1 MDLQTAKKKATRVL
15 IAGIISNFSVGI
27 LYTWSNLKDA
37 LQYTA
42 KNGFQDNTL
51 AIDSADRLYS
61 AWGQSDLALPYGIG
75 GFTSAFIV
83 VFAGAWQDKI
93 GPTKVILIGVL
104 MTGVGAILC
113 SFLTNHPYLFTFVFA
128 MVVGNGIGFV
138 YACPRAA
145 AMKWFH
151 PSKKGMING
160 LVVAGFGLG
169 ALWLGPLETL
179 FLKQQAFIWTIDS
192 FPHLSLENTLR
203 VLGCAIL
210 AMGIPAALNVV
221 NPPAGYEVP
230 EPEVNPN
237 KPVKENAKKTAS
249 IGTAAMAK
257 TWQAWALF
265 SIYALYCSAGA
276 MVISNS
282 SDIMRVQ
289 SGLTSGVESG
299 LITPENFELATSL
312 LGIMVP
318 VTSISNA
325 SGRALGGM
333 ISDIIGRKNV
343 YYVIHT
349 IQAINMFFFHTYTS
363 PVAIVLGVILT
374 CVVYGSVMSTTP
386 SLVADYFGL
395 KAYGANYG
403 VVYTGWGA
411 SLIIGPQIAAYS
423 KKLALE
429 AGTPQESYFFAYH
442 AAIGLIAISLVLAV
456 LVKKPKFRQEDVIDD
471 YILGPDELKN

>member
-37 LQYTA
+37 FEYTNLQGIQD
-42 KNGFQDNTL
+42 KNVE
-51 AIDSADRLYS
+51 AADRMYA
-61 AWGQSDLALPYGIG
+61 AWEQSHLALPYGFG

-104 MTGVGAILC
+104 MTGLGTIAC
-113 SFLTNHPYLFTFVFA
+113 SFLTQHPYLFTFMFA

-179 FLKQQAFIWTIDS
+179 FLKGQAFVWTFEE
-192 FPHLSLENTLR
+192 FPRVSLENTLR
-203 VLGCAIL
+203 ILGCAIL

-249 IGTAAMAK
+249 ISTAAMAK

-289 SGLTSGVESG
+289 SGLTAGVESG
-299 LITPENFELATSL
+299 LITEENFALATSL
-312 LGIMVP
+312 LGVMVP

-325 SGRALGGM
+325 TGRSLGGM

-363 PVAIVLGVILT
+363 PIAIVLGVILT

-386 SLVADYFGL
+386 SIVADYFGL

-423 KKLALE
+423 QKLALE

-442 AAIGLIAISLVLAV
+442 AAIVLIVISLVLAF

-471 YILGPDELKN
+471 YILGPDELKK

>member
-1 MDLQTAKKKATRVL
+1 MDLQTAKKKAVRVL

-37 LQYTA
+37 LQYTS
-42 KNGFQDNTL
+42 KVTGFQDNTL
-51 AIDSADRLYS
+51 AIDSADRMYS

-75 GFTSAFIV
+75 GFTSALIV

-104 MTGVGAILC
+104 MTGLGTILC
-113 SFLTNHPYLFTFVFA
+113 SFLTNSPMLFTFVFA
-128 MVVGNGIGFV
+128 MIVGNGIGFV

-145 AMKWFH
+145 AMKWYH

-179 FLKQQAFIWTIDS
+179 FLKQQAFIWTFDS

-230 EPEVNPN
+230 EPEVDPT

-265 SIYALYCSAGA
+265 WVYALYCSAGA

-289 SGLTSGVESG
+289 SGLKSGA
-299 LITPENFELATSL
+299 LTDPETIELATSL
-312 LGIMVP
+312 LGVMVP
-318 VTSISNA
+318 VTSVSNA
-325 SGRALGGM
+325 TGRSLGGM

-349 IQAINMFFFHTYTS
+349 IQAINMFFFHTYDT
-363 PVAIVLGVILT
+363 PVKIILGTILT

-386 SLVADYFGL
+386 SIVADYFGL

-403 VVYTGWGA
+403 VVYTGWGL
-411 SLIIGPQIAAYS
+411 SLVIGPQIAAYS
-423 KKLALE
+423 NRLAEE
-429 AGTPQESYFFAYH
+429 AGTPDAAYHFAYK
-442 AAIGLIAISLVLAV
+442 AAIGLIAISFVLAF

-471 YILGPDELKN
+471 YILGPDELKK

>member
-27 LYTWSNLKDA
+27 LYSWSNLKDA
-37 LQYTA
+37 LEYTNLQGIQD
-42 KNGFQDNTL
+42 KNVE
-51 AIDSADRLYS
+51 AAERMYS
-61 AWGQSDLALPYGIG
+61 SWSQSDLAMPYGIG
-75 GFTSAFIV
+75 GFFSAFIV
-83 VFAGAWQDKI
+83 VAAGAWQDKV

-104 MTGVGAILC
+104 MTGLGTILC
-113 SFLTNHPYLFTFVFA
+113 SFFTQSPIVFITIFSLI
-128 MVVGNGIGFV
+128 VGNGIGFV

-179 FLKQQAFIWTIDS
+179 FLKQQAFIWTFDS

-289 SGLTSGVESG
+289 SGLKSGVESG

-429 AGTPQESYFFAYH
+429 ANTPQESYFFAYH
-442 AAIGLIAISLVLAV
+442 AAIVLIAISLVLAI

-471 YILGPDELKN
+471 YILGPDELKK

>member
-37 LQYTA
+37 FEYTNLQGIQD
-42 KNGFQDNTL
+42 KNVE
-51 AIDSADRLYS
+51 AADRMYA
-61 AWGQSDLALPYGIG
+61 AWEQSHLALPYGFG

-104 MTGVGAILC
+104 MTGLGTIAC
-113 SFLTNHPYLFTFVFA
+113 SFLTQHPYLFTFMFA

-179 FLKQQAFIWTIDS
+179 FLKGQAFVWTFEE
-192 FPHLSLENTLR
+192 FPRVSLENTLR
-203 VLGCAIL
+203 ILGCAIL

-249 IGTAAMAK
+249 ISTAAMAK

-289 SGLTSGVESG
+289 SGLTAGVESG
-299 LITPENFELATSL
+299 LITEENFALATSL
-312 LGIMVP
+312 LGVMVP

-325 SGRALGGM
+325 TGRSLGGM

-363 PVAIVLGVILT
+363 PIAIVLGVILT

-386 SLVADYFGL
+386 SIVADYFGL

-442 AAIGLIAISLVLAV
+442 AAIALIAISLVLAF

-471 YILGPDELKN
+471 YILGPDELKK

>member
-27 LYTWSNLKDA
+27 LYSWSNLKDA
-37 LQYTA
+37 LEYTNLQGIQD
-42 KNGFQDNTL
+42 KNVE
-51 AIDSADRLYS
+51 AAERMYS
-61 AWGQSDLALPYGIG
+61 SWSQSDLAMPYGIG
-75 GFTSAFIV
+75 GFFSAFIV
-83 VFAGAWQDKI
+83 VAAGAWQDKV

-104 MTGVGAILC
+104 MTGLGTILC
-113 SFLTNHPYLFTFVFA
+113 SFFTQSPIVFITIFSLI
-128 MVVGNGIGFV
+128 VGNGIGFV

-230 EPEVNPN
+230 EPEVDTN

-289 SGLTSGVESG
+289 SGLKSGVESG

-403 VVYTGWGA
+403 VVYTGWGL
-411 SLIIGPQIAAYS
+411 SLVIGPQIAAYS

-429 AGTPQESYFFAYH
+429 ANTPQESYFFAYH
-442 AAIGLIAISLVLAV
+442 AAIVLIAISLVLAIV
-456 LVKKPKFRQEDVIDD
+456 VKKPKFRQEDVIDD
-471 YILGPDELKN
+471 YILGPDELKK

>member
-37 LQYTA
+37 LEYTNLEGIQD
-42 KNGFQDNTL
+42 KNVQ
-51 AIDSADRLYS
+51 AAERMYS
-61 AWGQSDLALPYGIG
+61 AWEQSHLALPYGIG

-104 MTGVGAILC
+104 MTGLGVILC

-128 MVVGNGIGFV
+128 MIVGNGIGFV

-179 FLKQQAFIWTIDS
+179 FLKGQAFVWTFDS
-192 FPHLSLENTLR
+192 FPRFSLENTLR
-203 VLGCAIL
+203 ILGCAIL

-221 NPPAGYEVP
+221 NPPAGYQIPGLEGQ
-230 EPEVNPN
+230 EN

-325 SGRALGGM
+325 TGRALGGL

-349 IQAINMFFFHTYTS
+349 IQAINMFFFHTYDT
-363 PVAIVLGVILT
+363 PVKIILGTILT

-386 SLVADYFGL
+386 SIVADYFGL

-423 KKLALE
+423 NKLAE
-429 AGTPQESYFFAYH
+429 ANNAPGEAYFFAYH
-442 AAIGLIAISLVLAV
+442 AAIVLIAISFVLAF

-471 YILGPDELKN
+471 YILGPDELKK

>member
-1 MDLQTAKKKATRVL
+1 M
-15 IAGIISNFSVGI
+15 
-27 LYTWSNLKDA
+27 
-37 LQYTA
+37 
-42 KNGFQDNTL
+42 
-51 AIDSADRLYS
+51 
-61 AWGQSDLALPYGIG
+61 PYGIG
-75 GFTSAFIV
+75 GFFSAFIV
-83 VFAGAWQDKI
+83 VAAGAWQDKV

-104 MTGVGAILC
+104 MTGLGTILC
-113 SFLTNHPYLFTFVFA
+113 SFFTQSPIVFITIFSLI
-128 MVVGNGIGFV
+128 VGNGIGFV

-179 FLKQQAFIWTIDS
+179 FLKGQAFVWTFDS

-210 AMGIPAALNVV
+210 AMGVPAALNVV
-221 NPPAGYEVP
+221 NPPEGYQVP
-230 EPEVNPN
+230 EVEVDAN

-289 SGLTSGVESG
+289 SGLKSGVESG

-403 VVYTGWGA
+403 VVYTGWGL
-411 SLIIGPQIAAYS
+411 SLVIGPQIAAYS

-429 AGTPQESYFFAYH
+429 ANTPQESYFFAYH
-442 AAIGLIAISLVLAV
+442 AAIVLIAISLVLAI

>member
-37 LQYTA
+37 LEYTNLQGIQD
-42 KNGFQDNTL
+42 KNVE
-51 AIDSADRLYS
+51 AADRMYA
-61 AWGQSDLALPYGIG
+61 AWEQSHLALPYGIG

-104 MTGVGAILC
+104 MTGLGTIAC
-113 SFLTNHPYLFTFVFA
+113 SFLTQHPYLFTFVFA

-179 FLKQQAFIWTIDS
+179 FLKGQAFVWTFEE
-192 FPHLSLENTLR
+192 FPRVSLENTLR
-203 VLGCAIL
+203 ILGCAIL

-230 EPEVNPN
+230 EPEVDPN

-249 IGTAAMAK
+249 ISTAAMAK

-265 SIYALYCSAGA
+265 TIYALYCSAGA

-289 SGLTSGVESG
+289 SGLTAGVESG
-299 LITPENFELATSL
+299 LITEENFALATSL
-312 LGIMVP
+312 LGVMVP

-325 SGRALGGM
+325 TGRSLGGM

-363 PVAIVLGVILT
+363 PIAIVLGVILT

-386 SLVADYFGL
+386 SIVADYFGL

-442 AAIGLIAISLVLAV
+442 AAIALIAISLVLAF

-471 YILGPDELKN
+471 YILGPDELKK

>member
-27 LYTWSNLKDA
+27 LYSWSNLKDA
-37 LQYTA
+37 LEYTNLQGIQD
-42 KNGFQDNTL
+42 KNVE
-51 AIDSADRLYS
+51 AAERMYS
-61 AWGQSDLALPYGIG
+61 SWSQSDLAMPYGIG
-75 GFTSAFIV
+75 GFFSAFIV
-83 VFAGAWQDKI
+83 VAAGAWQDKV

-104 MTGVGAILC
+104 MTGLGTILC
-113 SFLTNHPYLFTFVFA
+113 SFFTQSPIVFITIFSLI
-128 MVVGNGIGFV
+128 VGNGIGFV

-179 FLKQQAFIWTIDS
+179 FLKGQAFVWTFDS
-192 FPHLSLENTLR
+192 FPRLSLENTLR

-210 AMGIPAALNVV
+210 AMGVPAALNVV

-289 SGLTSGVESG
+289 SGLKSGVESG

-349 IQAINMFFFHTYTS
+349 IQAINMFFFHTYDT
-363 PVAIVLGVILT
+363 PVKIILGTILT

-386 SLVADYFGL
+386 SIVADYFGL

-423 KKLALE
+423 NKLAE
-429 AGTPQESYFFAYH
+429 ANNAPGEAYFFAYH
-442 AAIGLIAISLVLAV
+442 AAIVLIAISFVLAF

-471 YILGPDELKN
+471 YILGPDELKK

>member
-1 MDLQTAKKKATRVL
+1 
-15 IAGIISNFSVGI
+15 
-27 LYTWSNLKDA
+27 
-37 LQYTA
+37 
-42 KNGFQDNTL
+42 
-51 AIDSADRLYS
+51 
-61 AWGQSDLALPYGIG
+61 
-75 GFTSAFIV
+75 
-83 VFAGAWQDKI
+83 
-93 GPTKVILIGVL
+93 
-104 MTGVGAILC
+104 
-113 SFLTNHPYLFTFVFA
+113 
-128 MVVGNGIGFV
+128 
-138 YACPRAA
+138 
-145 AMKWFH
+145 
-151 PSKKGMING
+151 
-160 LVVAGFGLG
+160 
-169 ALWLGPLETL
+169 
-179 FLKQQAFIWTIDS
+179 
-192 FPHLSLENTLR
+192 
-203 VLGCAIL
+203 
-210 AMGIPAALNVV
+210 
-221 NPPAGYEVP
+221 
-230 EPEVNPN
+230 
-237 KPVKENAKKTAS
+237 
-249 IGTAAMAK
+249 
-257 TWQAWALF
+257 
-265 SIYALYCSAGA
+265 
-276 MVISNS
+276 
-282 SDIMRVQ
+282 MRVQ

-312 LGIMVP
+312 LGVMVP

-363 PVAIVLGVILT
+363 PMAIVLGVILT

-429 AGTPQESYFFAYH
+429 AGNPQESYFFAYH
-442 AAIGLIAISLVLAV
+442 AAIVLIAISFVLAF

>member
-128 MVVGNGIGFV
+128 MIVGNGIGFV

-230 EPEVNPN
+230 EPEVDAN

-282 SDIMRVQ
+282 SDI
-289 SGLTSGVESG
+289 
-299 LITPENFELATSL
+299 
-312 LGIMVP
+312 
-318 VTSISNA
+318 
-325 SGRALGGM
+325 
-333 ISDIIGRKNV
+333 
-343 YYVIHT
+343 
-349 IQAINMFFFHTYTS
+349 
-363 PVAIVLGVILT
+363 
-374 CVVYGSVMSTTP
+374 
-386 SLVADYFGL
+386 
-395 KAYGANYG
+395 
-403 VVYTGWGA
+403 
-411 SLIIGPQIAAYS
+411 
-423 KKLALE
+423 
-429 AGTPQESYFFAYH
+429 
-442 AAIGLIAISLVLAV
+442 ISLNFSLSAMVNKYYL
-456 LVKKPKFRQEDVIDD
+456 
-471 YILGPDELKN
+471 

>member
-1 MDLQTAKKKATRVL
+1 MDLQTARKKATRVL

-37 LQYTA
+37 LEYTNKLGIQD
-42 KNGFQDNTL
+42 KNVL
-51 AIDSADRLYS
+51 PADRMYGE
-61 AWGQSDLALPYGIG
+61 WDQSMLAMPYGIG
-75 GFTSAFIV
+75 GFTSALIV
-83 VFAGAWQDKI
+83 VLAGAWQDKI
-93 GPTKVILIGVL
+93 GPTKVIVIGVL
-104 MTGVGAILC
+104 MTGLGTIAC
-113 SFLTNHPYLFTFVFA
+113 SFLTHHPAIFTFVFA

-169 ALWLGPLETL
+169 AMWLGPLETL
-179 FLKQQAFIWTIDS
+179 FLKGQAFVWTFEG
-192 FPHLSLENTLR
+192 FPTLSLENTLR
-203 VLGCAIL
+203 VLGTAIL
-210 AMGIPAALNVV
+210 AMGIPAGLTVV
-221 NPPAGYEVP
+221 NPPAGYQVP
-230 EPEVNPN
+230 EPEVQEN

-249 IGTAAMAK
+249 ISTAAMAK

-265 SIYALYCSAGA
+265 WVYALYCSAGA

-289 SGLTSGVESG
+289 SGLTAGVESG
-299 LITPENFELATSL
+299 LITEENFALATAL
-312 LGIMVP
+312 LGVMVP
-318 VTSISNA
+318 ISSISNA
-325 SGRALGGM
+325 TGRSLGGM
-333 ISDIIGRKNV
+333 VSDIIGRKNV

-349 IQAINMFFFHTYTS
+349 IQAINMFFFHTYDT
-363 PVAIVLGVILT
+363 PALIVMGVIIT

-386 SLVADYFGL
+386 SIVADYFGL

-403 VVYTGWGA
+403 VVYTGWGL

-423 KKLALE
+423 KKIA
-429 AGTPQESYFFAYH
+429 AAPNESYFFAYH
-442 AAIGLIAISLVLAV
+442 AAIGLIAISLVLAF

-471 YILGPDELKN
+471 YILGPDELKK

>member
-51 AIDSADRLYS
+51 AIDSADRMYS

-221 NPPAGYEVP
+221 NPPAGYQIPGLEGQ
-230 EPEVNPN
+230 EN

-325 SGRALGGM
+325 TGRALGGL

-374 CVVYGSVMSTTP
+374 CVVYVSVMSTTP
-386 SLVADYFGL
+386 SIVADYFGL

-423 KKLALE
+423 KKLALA
-429 AGTPQESYFFAYH
+429 AGNPQESYFFAYH
-442 AAIGLIAISLVLAV
+442 AAIVLIAISFVLAF

-471 YILGPDELKN
+471 YILGPDELKK

>member
-37 LQYTA
+37 LEYTNKLGIQD
-42 KNGFQDNTL
+42 KNVL
-51 AIDSADRLYS
+51 PEDRMYPE
-61 AWGQSDLALPYGIG
+61 WTQSDLALPYGIG
-75 GFTSAFIV
+75 GFTSALIV
-83 VFAGAWQDKI
+83 VLAGAWQDKI
-93 GPTKVILIGVL
+93 GPTKVILTGVL
-104 MTGVGAILC
+104 MTGLGAIAC
-113 SFLTNHPYLFTFVFA
+113 SFLTNSPMAFTFVFA
-128 MVVGNGIGFV
+128 MIVGNGIGFV

-169 ALWLGPLETL
+169 AMWLGPLETL
-179 FLKQQAFIWTIDS
+179 FLKGQAFVWTFEG
-192 FPHLSLENTLR
+192 FPTLSLENTLR
-203 VLGCAIL
+203 VLGTLIL

-230 EPEVNPN
+230 EPEVKED

-249 IGTAAMAK
+249 ISTAATAK

-265 SIYALYCSAGA
+265 FVYAFYCSAGA

-289 SGLTSGVESG
+289 SGLTQN
-299 LITPENFELATSL
+299 LLDENTAALATSL
-312 LGIMVP
+312 LGVMVP
-318 VTSISNA
+318 ITSISNA
-325 SGRALGGM
+325 TGRSLGGM
-333 ISDIIGRKNV
+333 ISDVIGRKNV

-363 PVAIVLGVILT
+363 PYAIVAGVILT

-386 SLVADYFGL
+386 SIVADYYGL

-403 VVYTGWGA
+403 VIYTGWGL
-411 SLIIGPQIAAYS
+411 SLVIGPQIAAYS
-423 KKLALE
+423 KTIAE
-429 AGTPQESYFFAYH
+429 APNESYFFAYK
-442 AAIGLIAISLVLAV
+442 AAIVLIAISLVLAF

-471 YILGPDELKN
+471 YILGPDELKK

>member
-27 LYTWSNLKDA
+27 LYSWSNLKDA
-37 LQYTA
+37 LEYTNLQGIQD
-42 KNGFQDNTL
+42 KNVE
-51 AIDSADRLYS
+51 AAERMYS
-61 AWGQSDLALPYGIG
+61 SWSQSDLAMPYGIG
-75 GFTSAFIV
+75 GFFSAFIV
-83 VFAGAWQDKI
+83 VAAGAWQDKV

-104 MTGVGAILC
+104 MTGLGTILC
-113 SFLTNHPYLFTFVFA
+113 SFFTQSPIVFITIFSLI
-128 MVVGNGIGFV
+128 VGNGIGFV

-179 FLKQQAFIWTIDS
+179 FLKGQAFVWTFDS

-210 AMGIPAALNVV
+210 AMGVPAALNVV
-221 NPPAGYEVP
+221 NPPEGYQVP
-230 EPEVNPN
+230 EVEVDAN

-289 SGLTSGVESG
+289 SGLKSGVESG

-333 ISDIIGRKNV
+333 ISDVIGRKNV

-403 VVYTGWGA
+403 VVYTGWGL
-411 SLIIGPQIAAYS
+411 SLVIGPQIAAYS

-429 AGTPQESYFFAYH
+429 ANTPQESYFFAYH
-442 AAIGLIAISLVLAV
+442 AAIVLIAISLVLAIV
-456 LVKKPKFRQEDVIDD
+456 VKKPKFRQEDVIDD

>member
-27 LYTWSNLKDA
+27 LYSWSNLKDA
-37 LQYTA
+37 LEYTNLQGIQD
-42 KNGFQDNTL
+42 KNVE
-51 AIDSADRLYS
+51 AAERMYS
-61 AWGQSDLALPYGIG
+61 SWSQSDLALPYGIG
-75 GFTSAFIV
+75 GFFSAFIV
-83 VFAGAWQDKI
+83 VAAGAWQDKV

-104 MTGVGAILC
+104 MTGLGTIAC
-113 SFLTNHPYLFTFVFA
+113 SFFTHSPVVFITIFSLI
-128 MVVGNGIGFV
+128 VGNGIGFV

-179 FLKQQAFIWTIDS
+179 FLKGQAFVWTIDS
-192 FPHLSLENTLR
+192 FPRLSLENTLR

-210 AMGIPAALNVV
+210 AMGVPAALNVV

-249 IGTAAMAK
+249 IGTAAMSK

-289 SGLTSGVESG
+289 SGLKAGTIAAEYAE
-299 LITPENFELATSL
+299 TATAL
-312 LGIMVP
+312 LGVMVP

-325 SGRALGGM
+325 TGRALGGM

-349 IQAINMFFFHTYTS
+349 IQAINMFFFHTYDT
-363 PVAIVLGVILT
+363 PVKIILGTILT

-423 KKLALE
+423 KKLAL
-429 AGTPQESYFFAYH
+429 ADGNPQESYFFAYH
-442 AAIGLIAISLVLAV
+442 AAIALIAISLVLAV

>member
-37 LQYTA
+37 LEYTNLEGIQD
-42 KNGFQDNTL
+42 KNVQ
-51 AIDSADRLYS
+51 AAERMYS
-61 AWGQSDLALPYGIG
+61 AWEQSHLALPYGIG

-104 MTGVGAILC
+104 MTGLGAILC

-128 MVVGNGIGFV
+128 MIVGNGIGFV

-179 FLKQQAFIWTIDS
+179 FLKGQAFVWTFDS
-192 FPHLSLENTLR
+192 FPRFSLENTLR
-203 VLGCAIL
+203 ILGCAIL

-221 NPPAGYEVP
+221 NPPAGYEI
-230 EPEVNPN
+230 PEVEADAN

-325 SGRALGGM
+325 TGRALGGM

-386 SLVADYFGL
+386 SIVADYFGL

-423 KKLALE
+423 KKLALA
-429 AGTPQESYFFAYH
+429 AGNPQESYFFAYH
-442 AAIGLIAISLVLAV
+442 AAIGLIAISLVLAF

-471 YILGPDELKN
+471 YILGPDELKK

>member
-37 LQYTA
+37 LEYTNLQGIQD
-42 KNGFQDNTL
+42 KNVE
-51 AIDSADRLYS
+51 AAERMYA
-61 AWGQSDLALPYGIG
+61 AWSQSDLALPYGIG
-75 GFTSAFIV
+75 GFTSALIV
-83 VFAGAWQDKI
+83 VFAGAWQDKV
-93 GPTKVILIGVL
+93 GPTRVILVGVL
-104 MTGVGAILC
+104 LTGLGTIAC
-113 SFLTNHPYLFTFVFA
+113 SFLTQSPMLFTFVFA
-128 MVVGNGIGFV
+128 MIVGNGIGFV

-169 ALWLGPLETL
+169 AMWLGPLETL
-179 FLKQQAFIWTIDS
+179 FLKGQAFVWT
-192 FPHLSLENTLR
+192 FEGVPRLSLENTLR
-203 VLGCAIL
+203 VLGTSIL

-221 NPPAGYEVP
+221 NPPAGYQVP
-230 EPEVNPN
+230 EAEVQEN

-249 IGTAAMAK
+249 ISTAATAK

-265 SIYALYCSAGA
+265 TIYAFYCSAGA

-289 SGLTSGVESG
+289 SGLTAGVESG
-299 LITPENFELATSL
+299 LITEANYALATSL
-312 LGIMVP
+312 LGVMVP
-318 VTSISNA
+318 ISSISNA
-325 SGRALGGM
+325 TGRSLGGM

-349 IQAINMFFFHTYTS
+349 VQAANMFAFRHYDT
-363 PVAIVLGVILT
+363 PALIIMGVIIT
-374 CVVYGSVMSTTP
+374 CIAYGSVMSTTP
-386 SLVADYFGL
+386 SIVADYFGL

-411 SLIIGPQIAAYS
+411 SLIIGPQIAAWS
-423 KKLALE
+423 KAN
-429 AGTPQESYFFAYH
+429 AAAPNESYFAAYH
-442 AAIGLIAISLVLAV
+442 AAIGLIAVSLVLAF
-456 LVKKPKFRQEDVIDD
+456 LLKKPKFRQEDVIDD
-471 YILGPDELKN
+471 YILSPEELKK

>member
-27 LYTWSNLKDA
+27 LYSWSNLKDA
-37 LQYTA
+37 LEYTNLQGIQD
-42 KNGFQDNTL
+42 KNVE
-51 AIDSADRLYS
+51 AAERMYS
-61 AWGQSDLALPYGIG
+61 SWSQSDLALPYGIG
-75 GFTSAFIV
+75 GFFSAFIV
-83 VFAGAWQDKI
+83 VAAGAWQDKV

-104 MTGVGAILC
+104 MTGLGTIAC
-113 SFLTNHPYLFTFVFA
+113 SFFTHSPVVFITIFSLI
-128 MVVGNGIGFV
+128 VGNGIGFV

-179 FLKQQAFIWTIDS
+179 FLKGQAFVWTIDS
-192 FPHLSLENTLR
+192 FPRLSLENTLR

-210 AMGIPAALNVV
+210 AMGVPAALNVV

-312 LGIMVP
+312 LGVMVP

-442 AAIGLIAISLVLAV
+442 AAIGLIAISLVLAF

-471 YILGPDELKN
+471 YILGPDELKK

>member
-37 LQYTA
+37 LEYTNLEGIQD
-42 KNGFQDNTL
+42 KNVQ
-51 AIDSADRLYS
+51 AAERMYS
-61 AWGQSDLALPYGIG
+61 AWEQSHLALPYGIG

-104 MTGVGAILC
+104 MTGLGVILC

-128 MVVGNGIGFV
+128 MIVGNGIGFV

-179 FLKQQAFIWTIDS
+179 FLKGQAFVWTFDS
-192 FPHLSLENTLR
+192 FPRFSLENTLR
-203 VLGCAIL
+203 ILGCAIL

-221 NPPAGYEVP
+221 NPPAGYQIPGLEGQ
-230 EPEVNPN
+230 EN

-325 SGRALGGM
+325 TGRALGGL

-386 SLVADYFGL
+386 SIVADYFGL

-423 KKLALE
+423 KKLALA
-429 AGTPQESYFFAYH
+429 AGNPQESYFFAYH

-471 YILGPDELKN
+471 YILGPDELKK

>member
-27 LYTWSNLKDA
+27 LYSWSNLKDA
-37 LQYTA
+37 LEYTNLQGIQD
-42 KNGFQDNTL
+42 KNVE
-51 AIDSADRLYS
+51 AAERMYS
-61 AWGQSDLALPYGIG
+61 SWSQSDLAMPYGIG
-75 GFTSAFIV
+75 GFFSAFIV
-83 VFAGAWQDKI
+83 VAAGAWQDKV

-104 MTGVGAILC
+104 MTGLGTILC
-113 SFLTNHPYLFTFVFA
+113 SFFTQSPIVFITIFSLI
-128 MVVGNGIGFV
+128 VGNGIGFV

-221 NPPAGYEVP
+221 NPPAGYEIP
-230 EPEVNPN
+230 EIEVDAN

-289 SGLTSGVESG
+289 SGLKSGVESG

-429 AGTPQESYFFAYH
+429 ANTPQESYFFAYH
-442 AAIGLIAISLVLAV
+442 AAIVLIAISLVLAI

>member
-27 LYTWSNLKDA
+27 LYSWSNLKDA
-37 LQYTA
+37 LEYTNLQGIQD
-42 KNGFQDNTL
+42 KNVE
-51 AIDSADRLYS
+51 AAERMYS
-61 AWGQSDLALPYGIG
+61 SWSQSDLAMPYGIG
-75 GFTSAFIV
+75 GFFSAFIV
-83 VFAGAWQDKI
+83 VAAGAWQDKV

-104 MTGVGAILC
+104 MTGLGTILC
-113 SFLTNHPYLFTFVFA
+113 SFFTQSPIVFITIFSLI
-128 MVVGNGIGFV
+128 VGNGIGFV

-210 AMGIPAALNVV
+210 AMGVPAALNVV
-221 NPPAGYEVP
+221 NPPEGYQVP
-230 EPEVNPN
+230 EVEVDAN

-289 SGLTSGVESG
+289 SGLKSGVESG

-403 VVYTGWGA
+403 VVYTGWGL
-411 SLIIGPQIAAYS
+411 SLVIGPQIAAYS

-429 AGTPQESYFFAYH
+429 ANTPQESYFFAYH
-442 AAIGLIAISLVLAV
+442 AAIVLIAISLVLAIV
-456 LVKKPKFRQEDVIDD
+456 VKKPKFRQEDVIDD

>member
-27 LYTWSNLKDA
+27 LYSWSNLKDA
-37 LQYTA
+37 LEYTNLQGIQD
-42 KNGFQDNTL
+42 KNVE
-51 AIDSADRLYS
+51 AAERMYS
-61 AWGQSDLALPYGIG
+61 SWSQSDLALPYGIG
-75 GFTSAFIV
+75 GFFSAFIV
-83 VFAGAWQDKI
+83 VAAGAWQDKV

-104 MTGVGAILC
+104 MTGLGTILC
-113 SFLTNHPYLFTFVFA
+113 SFFTQSPIVFITIFSLI
-128 MVVGNGIGFV
+128 VGNGIGFV

-179 FLKQQAFIWTIDS
+179 FLKGQAFVWTFDS

-210 AMGIPAALNVV
+210 AMGVPAALNVV
-221 NPPAGYEVP
+221 NPPEGYQVP
-230 EPEVNPN
+230 EVEVDAN

-312 LGIMVP
+312 LGVMVP

-325 SGRALGGM
+325 TGRSLGGM

-363 PVAIVLGVILT
+363 PMAIVLGVILT

-429 AGTPQESYFFAYH
+429 ANTPQESYFFAYH
-442 AAIGLIAISLVLAV
+442 AAIVLIAISLVLAI

>member
-37 LQYTA
+37 LEYTNLEGIQD
-42 KNGFQDNTL
+42 KNVQ
-51 AIDSADRLYS
+51 AAERMYS
-61 AWGQSDLALPYGIG
+61 AWEQSHLALPYGIG

-104 MTGVGAILC
+104 MTGLGAILC

-128 MVVGNGIGFV
+128 MIVGNGIGFV

-179 FLKQQAFIWTIDS
+179 FLKGQAFVWTFDS
-192 FPHLSLENTLR
+192 FPRFSLENTLR
-203 VLGCAIL
+203 ILGCAIL

-230 EPEVNPN
+230 EPEVDTN

-325 SGRALGGM
+325 TGRALGGL

-386 SLVADYFGL
+386 SIVADYFGL

-423 KKLALE
+423 NKLAE
-429 AGTPQESYFFAYH
+429 ANNAPGEAYFFAYH
-442 AAIGLIAISLVLAV
+442 AAIVLIAISFVLAF

-471 YILGPDELKN
+471 YILGPDELKK

>member
-27 LYTWSNLKDA
+27 LYSWSNLKDA
-37 LQYTA
+37 LEYTNLQGIQD
-42 KNGFQDNTL
+42 KNVE
-51 AIDSADRLYS
+51 AAERMYS
-61 AWGQSDLALPYGIG
+61 SWSQSDLAMPYGIG
-75 GFTSAFIV
+75 GFFSAFIV
-83 VFAGAWQDKI
+83 VAAGAWQDKV

-104 MTGVGAILC
+104 MTGLGTILC
-113 SFLTNHPYLFTFVFA
+113 SFFTQSPIVFITIFSLI
-128 MVVGNGIGFV
+128 VGNGIGFV

-179 FLKQQAFIWTIDS
+179 FLKGQAFVWTFDS

-210 AMGIPAALNVV
+210 AMGVPAALNVV
-221 NPPAGYEVP
+221 NPPEGYQVP
-230 EPEVNPN
+230 EVEVDAN

-289 SGLTSGVESG
+289 SGLKSGVESG

-403 VVYTGWGA
+403 VVYTGWGL
-411 SLIIGPQIAAYS
+411 SLVIGPQIAAYS

-429 AGTPQESYFFAYH
+429 ANTPQESYFFAYH
-442 AAIGLIAISLVLAV
+442 AAIVLIAISLVLAIV
-456 LVKKPKFRQEDVIDD
+456 VKKPKFRQEDVIDD

>member
-27 LYTWSNLKDA
+27 LYTWSNLKNA
-37 LQYTA
+37 LEYT
-42 KNGFQDNTL
+42 KGEDG
-51 AIDSADRLYS
+51 SRLYE
-61 AWGQSDLALPYGIG
+61 AWGQKELALPYGIG

-104 MTGVGAILC
+104 MTGIGTILC
-113 SFLTNHPYLFTFVFA
+113 SFLTQMPYVFTFVFA

-169 ALWLGPLETL
+169 ALWLGPLETYL
-179 FLKQQAFIWTIDS
+179 LDGKVFVWKLGEGGVT
-192 FPHLSLENTLR
+192 LENTLR
-203 VLGCAIL
+203 ILGCAIL

-221 NPPAGYEVP
+221 NPPAGYEIP
-230 EPEVNPN
+230 EPEVQEN

-265 SIYALYCSAGA
+265 AIYALYCSAGA

-282 SDIMRVQ
+282 VDIMKLQTV
-289 SGLTSGVESG
+289 GG
-299 LITPENFELATSL
+299 ENGEYGALVSSL
-312 LGIMVP
+312 LGVMVP
-318 VTSISNA
+318 VSSISNA
-325 SGRALGGM
+325 TGRSLGGM
-333 ISDIIGRKNV
+333 ISDIIGTKNV
-343 YYVIHT
+343 YYVIHA
-349 IQAINMFFFHTYTS
+349 IQATNMFFFHTYTT
-363 PVAIVLGVILT
+363 PVAIIIGVIIT
-374 CVVYGSVMSTTP
+374 CVAYGSVMSTTP

-403 VVYTGWGA
+403 VVYTGWGL
-411 SLIIGPQIAAYS
+411 SLVIGPQIAAIS
-423 KKLALE
+423 KQMALDANKPE
-429 AGTPQESYFFAYH
+429 ESYFFAYY
-442 AAIGLIAISLVLAV
+442 AAIGLIAISLVLAF

>member
-37 LQYTA
+37 LEYTNLEGIQD
-42 KNGFQDNTL
+42 KNVQ
-51 AIDSADRLYS
+51 AAERMYS
-61 AWGQSDLALPYGIG
+61 AWEQSHLALPYGIG

-104 MTGVGAILC
+104 MTGLGAILC

-128 MVVGNGIGFV
+128 MIVGNGIGFV

-179 FLKQQAFIWTIDS
+179 FLKGQAFVWTFDS
-192 FPHLSLENTLR
+192 FPRFSLENTLR
-203 VLGCAIL
+203 ILGCAIL

-221 NPPAGYEVP
+221 NPPAGYEIP
-230 EPEVNPN
+230 EPEGQEN

-312 LGIMVP
+312 LGVMVP

-325 SGRALGGM
+325 TGRSLGGM

-386 SLVADYFGL
+386 SIVADYFGL

-423 KKLALE
+423 KKLALA
-429 AGTPQESYFFAYH
+429 AGNPQESYFFAYH
-442 AAIGLIAISLVLAV
+442 AAIVLIAISFVLAF

-471 YILGPDELKN
+471 YILGPDELKK

>member
-27 LYTWSNLKDA
+27 LYSWSNLKDA
-37 LQYTA
+37 LEYTNLQGIQD
-42 KNGFQDNTL
+42 KNVE
-51 AIDSADRLYS
+51 AAERMYS
-61 AWGQSDLALPYGIG
+61 SWSQSDLAMPYGIG
-75 GFTSAFIV
+75 GFFSAFIV
-83 VFAGAWQDKI
+83 VAAGAWQDKV

-104 MTGVGAILC
+104 MTGLGTILC
-113 SFLTNHPYLFTFVFA
+113 SFFTQSPIVFITIFSLI
-128 MVVGNGIGFV
+128 VGNGIGFV

-210 AMGIPAALNVV
+210 AMGVPAALNVV
-221 NPPAGYEVP
+221 NPPEGYQVP
-230 EPEVNPN
+230 EVEVDAN

-289 SGLTSGVESG
+289 SGLKSGVESG

-403 VVYTGWGA
+403 VVYTGWGL
-411 SLIIGPQIAAYS
+411 SLVIGPQIAAYS

-429 AGTPQESYFFAYH
+429 ANTPQESYFFAYH
-442 AAIGLIAISLVLAV
+442 AAIVLIAISLVLAI

>member
-27 LYTWSNLKDA
+27 LYSWSNLKDA
-37 LQYTA
+37 LEYTNLQGIQD
-42 KNGFQDNTL
+42 KNVE
-51 AIDSADRLYS
+51 AAERMYS
-61 AWGQSDLALPYGIG
+61 SWSQSDLALPYGIG
-75 GFTSAFIV
+75 GFFSAFIV
-83 VFAGAWQDKI
+83 VAAGAWQDKV

-104 MTGVGAILC
+104 MTGLGTILC
-113 SFLTNHPYLFTFVFA
+113 SFFTQSPIVFITIFSLI
-128 MVVGNGIGFV
+128 VGNGIGFV

-179 FLKQQAFIWTIDS
+179 FLKGQAFVWTIDS
-192 FPHLSLENTLR
+192 FPRLSLENTLR

-210 AMGIPAALNVV
+210 AMGVPAALNVV

-249 IGTAAMAK
+249 IGTAAMSK

-349 IQAINMFFFHTYTS
+349 IQAINMFFFHTYDT
-363 PVAIVLGVILT
+363 PVKIILGTILT

-403 VVYTGWGA
+403 VVYTGWGL
-411 SLIIGPQIAAYS
+411 SLVIGPQIAAYS
-423 KKLALE
+423 NRLAE
-429 AGTPQESYFFAYH
+429 ANNAPGEAYFFAYH
-442 AAIGLIAISLVLAV
+442 AAIVLIAISFVLAF

>member
-27 LYTWSNLKDA
+27 LYSWSNLKDA
-37 LQYTA
+37 LEYTNLQGIQD
-42 KNGFQDNTL
+42 KNVE
-51 AIDSADRLYS
+51 AAERMYS
-61 AWGQSDLALPYGIG
+61 SWSQSDLAMPYGIG
-75 GFTSAFIV
+75 GFFSAFIV
-83 VFAGAWQDKI
+83 VAAGAWQDKV

-104 MTGVGAILC
+104 MTGLGTILC
-113 SFLTNHPYLFTFVFA
+113 SFFTQSPIVFITIFSLI
-128 MVVGNGIGFV
+128 VGNGIGFV

-179 FLKQQAFIWTIDS
+179 FLKGQAFVWTFDS

-210 AMGIPAALNVV
+210 AMGVPAALNVV
-221 NPPAGYEVP
+221 NPPEGYQVP
-230 EPEVNPN
+230 EVEVDAN

-289 SGLTSGVESG
+289 SGLKSGVESG

-403 VVYTGWGA
+403 VVYTGWGL
-411 SLIIGPQIAAYS
+411 SLVIGPQIAAYS

-429 AGTPQESYFFAYH
+429 ANTPQESYFFAYH
-442 AAIGLIAISLVLAV
+442 AAIVLIAISLVLAI

>member
-27 LYTWSNLKDA
+27 LYTWSNLKNA
-37 LQYTA
+37 LEYTKA
-42 KNGFQDNTL
+42 EDG
-51 AIDSADRLYS
+51 SRLYE
-61 AWGQSDLALPYGIG
+61 AWGQKELALPYGIG

-104 MTGVGAILC
+104 MTGIGTILC
-113 SFLTNHPYLFTFVFA
+113 SFLTQMPYVFTFVFA

-169 ALWLGPLETL
+169 ALWLGPLETYL
-179 FLKQQAFIWTIDS
+179 LDGKVFVWELGEGGV
-192 FPHLSLENTLR
+192 SLENTLR
-203 VLGCAIL
+203 ILGCAIL

-221 NPPAGYEVP
+221 NPPAGYEIP
-230 EPEVNPN
+230 EPEVQEN

-282 SDIMRVQ
+282 VDIMKLQTGGETGPYADVV
-289 SGLTSGVESG
+289 S
-299 LITPENFELATSL
+299 SL

-318 VTSISNA
+318 VSSISNA
-325 SGRALGGM
+325 TGRSLGGM

-343 YYVIHT
+343 YYVIHA
-349 IQAINMFFFHTYTS
+349 IQATNMFFFHTYHT
-363 PVAIVLGVILT
+363 PVAIVIGVIIT
-374 CVVYGSVMSTTP
+374 CVAYGSVMSTTP

-423 KKLALE
+423 KKLALA
-429 AGTPQESYFFAYH
+429 AGNPQESYFFAYH
-442 AAIGLIAISLVLAV
+442 AAIALIAISLVLAV

>member
-27 LYTWSNLKDA
+27 LYSWSNLKDA
-37 LQYTA
+37 LEYTNLQGIQD
-42 KNGFQDNTL
+42 KNVE
-51 AIDSADRLYS
+51 AAERMYS
-61 AWGQSDLALPYGIG
+61 SWSQSDLAMPYGIG
-75 GFTSAFIV
+75 GFFSAFIV
-83 VFAGAWQDKI
+83 VAAGAWQDKV

-104 MTGVGAILC
+104 MTGLGTILC
-113 SFLTNHPYLFTFVFA
+113 SFFTQSPIVFITIFSLI
-128 MVVGNGIGFV
+128 VGNGIGFV

-179 FLKQQAFIWTIDS
+179 FLKGQAFVWTFDS
-192 FPHLSLENTLR
+192 FPRLSLENTLR

-210 AMGIPAALNVV
+210 AMGVPAALNVV
-221 NPPAGYEVP
+221 NPPEGYQVP
-230 EPEVNPN
+230 EVEVDAN

-249 IGTAAMAK
+249 IGTAAMSK

-289 SGLTSGVESG
+289 SGLKSGVESG

-333 ISDIIGRKNV
+333 ISDVIGRKNV

-403 VVYTGWGA
+403 VVYTGWGL
-411 SLIIGPQIAAYS
+411 SLVIGPQIAAYS

-429 AGTPQESYFFAYH
+429 ANTPQESYFFAYH
-442 AAIGLIAISLVLAV
+442 AAIVLIAISLVLAI

-471 YILGPDELKN
+471 YILGPDELKK

>member
-27 LYTWSNLKDA
+27 LYSWSNLKDA
-37 LQYTA
+37 LEYTNLQGIQD
-42 KNGFQDNTL
+42 KNVE
-51 AIDSADRLYS
+51 AAERMYS
-61 AWGQSDLALPYGIG
+61 SWSQSDLAMPYGIG
-75 GFTSAFIV
+75 GFFSAFIV
-83 VFAGAWQDKI
+83 VAAGAWQDKV

-104 MTGVGAILC
+104 MTGLGTILC
-113 SFLTNHPYLFTFVFA
+113 SFFTQSPIVFITIFSLI
-128 MVVGNGIGFV
+128 VGNGIGFV

-179 FLKQQAFIWTIDS
+179 FLKGQAFVWTFDS
-192 FPHLSLENTLR
+192 FPRLSLENTLR
-203 VLGCAIL
+203 ALGCAIL
-210 AMGIPAALNVV
+210 AMGVPAALNVV
-221 NPPAGYEVP
+221 NPPEGYQVP
-230 EPEVNPN
+230 EVEVDAN

-249 IGTAAMAK
+249 IGTAAMSK

-289 SGLTSGVESG
+289 SGLKSGVESG

-429 AGTPQESYFFAYH
+429 ANTPQESYFFAYH
-442 AAIGLIAISLVLAV
+442 AAIVLIAISLVLAI

>member
-27 LYTWSNLKDA
+27 LYSWSNLKDA
-37 LQYTA
+37 LEYTNLQGIQD
-42 KNGFQDNTL
+42 KNVE
-51 AIDSADRLYS
+51 AAERMYS
-61 AWGQSDLALPYGIG
+61 SWSQSDLAMPYGIG
-75 GFTSAFIV
+75 GFFSAFIV
-83 VFAGAWQDKI
+83 VAAGAWQDKV

-104 MTGVGAILC
+104 MTGLGTILC
-113 SFLTNHPYLFTFVFA
+113 SFFTQSPIVFITIFSLI
-128 MVVGNGIGFV
+128 VGNGIGFV

-179 FLKQQAFIWTIDS
+179 FLKGQAFVWTFDS
-192 FPHLSLENTLR
+192 FPRFSLENTLR
-203 VLGCAIL
+203 ILGCAIL

-221 NPPAGYEVP
+221 NPPAGYQIPGLEGQ
-230 EPEVNPN
+230 EN

-325 SGRALGGM
+325 TGRALGGL

-386 SLVADYFGL
+386 SIVADYFGL

-423 KKLALE
+423 KKLALA
-429 AGTPQESYFFAYH
+429 AGNPQESYFFAYH
-442 AAIGLIAISLVLAV
+442 AAIVLIAISFVLAF

-471 YILGPDELKN
+471 YILGPDELKK

>member
-37 LQYTA
+37 LEYTNLEGIQD
-42 KNGFQDNTL
+42 KNVQ
-51 AIDSADRLYS
+51 AAERMYS
-61 AWGQSDLALPYGIG
+61 AWEQSHLALPYGIG

-104 MTGVGAILC
+104 MTGLGAILC

-128 MVVGNGIGFV
+128 MIVGNGIGFV

-221 NPPAGYEVP
+221 NPPAGYEI
-230 EPEVNPN
+230 PEVEADAN

-312 LGIMVP
+312 LGVMVP

-325 SGRALGGM
+325 TGRSLGGM

-386 SLVADYFGL
+386 SIVADYFGL

-423 KKLALE
+423 KKLALA
-429 AGTPQESYFFAYH
+429 AGNPQESYFFAYH
-442 AAIGLIAISLVLAV
+442 AAIGLIAISLVLAF

-471 YILGPDELKN
+471 YILGPDELKK